1 MLGEW
6 SDVGAVFPEWLNGN
20 TNNIE
25 AVVQVFAK
33 NILTD
38 TGFEVAVGALLDLG
52 G

>member
-20 TNNIE
+20 ANN
-25 AVVQVFAK
+25 AK